1 MSIPQIKTII
11 VKKKQ
16 ILQSHKAVQKIYILR
31 IQSGSFSYKS
41 LIGLILSTKHL
52 MFLKIFEKLTNS
64 IQEKIKNKN
73 QIKKE
78 TGLAYESW
86 QIAI

>member
-1 MSIPQIKTII
+1 
-11 VKKKQ
+11 
-16 ILQSHKAVQKIYILR
+16 
-31 IQSGSFSYKS
+31 
-41 LIGLILSTKHL
+41 

-64 IQEKIKNKN
+64 NQEKIKNKN